1 MLAMNEM
8 AARRRRREAMLQAET
23 KKARKHG
30 SF

>member
-8 AARRRRREAMLQAET
+8 AARRRREAMLQPET

-30 SF
+30 SL